1 MTLQTGDVMSI
12 WLAVLI
18 GFGVPLLIWLLV
30 FAAARQRLFN
40 LKSMLRALSILRW
53 LALVVATLFLIGWLA
68 NSAPS
73 STVYKHLFFCVFLF
87 STNLFLPQQW
97 LQKQLRNET
106 SGGVESSA

>member
-53 LALVVATLFLIGWLA
+53 LSLFVATLFLIGWLA

-73 STVYKHLFFCVFLF
+73 STVCKHLFFGVFLF

-97 LQKQLRNET
+97 LQKQLRNQA
-106 SGGVESSA
+106 SGRVESSA